1 MTPPPLTLVIGTRR
15 YSTWSLRPWLLLK
28 AAGADFTEIEVTL
41 RQPDTKA
48 QILRHSPSGKV
59 PLLIDG
65 TRKIWDS
72 LAIAEYLAELFPQ
85 AKLWPEE
92 AGTRA
97 LARSISAEMHSGFQ
111 TLRNTCPMDLGL
123 DSPLT
128 DISDDLQTDIRRIDT
143 IWSECRSQYGAA
155 GPFLFG
161 GFTVADAM
169 FAPVVT
175 RFNTYH
181 LPRSSQSQVYMDT
194 ILNLDWM
201 KHWTQS
207 ALC

>member
-15 YSTWSLRPWLLLK
+15 YSTWSLRPWLMLK
-28 AAGADFTEIEVTL
+28 AAGADFSEIEVTL

-72 LAIAEYLAELFPQ
+72 LAIAEYLAELFAQ

-92 AGTRA
+92 AGKRA
-97 LARSISAEMHSGFQ
+97 WARSISAEMHSGFQ
-111 TLRNTCPMDLGL
+111 TLRGTCPMDLGL

-128 DISDDLQTDIRRIDT
+128 DISDDLQADIGRIDA
-143 IWSECRSQYGAA
+143 IWSECRSQNGAA

-181 LPRSSQSQVYMDT
+181 LPRSSQSQDYMDT

-201 KHWTQS
+201 KHWTQA